1 MTGSGNVFIK
11 GKQGIYLP
19 LKPGEPLSGSVAYTQ
34 LISFAEARREYLTEV
49 IKKCGDRLKNAP
61 QGQLRLSTQR
71 GKPTH
76 YWRKDENDKQG
87 IYIPRSSMDLARRL
101 AQKTADEHTRRV
113 AEKELAHINRFI
125 SKYPR
130 RAESVYEA
138 LSEDRKKLV
147 LPLEE
152 PFEEFVK
159 RWLAQEFV
167 PHPVPP
173 EDDGLVTDRGD
184 TVRSRAELI
193 IINMAIQMG
202 IPNHYEKPLYLEGEG
217 TVYPDMTGLSIDRVE
232 KYVEYFGGM
241 NDPEYAAR
249 AVHKINSYERNGIYL
264 GERLIAIFEAEGE
277 PLNTRHVKDLLQKHF
292 L

>member
-1 MTGSGNVFIK
+1 MKKEEKRSEK
-11 GKQGIYLP
+11 YRGILT
-19 LKPGEPLSGSVAYTQ
+19 LSSRKVD
-34 LISFAEARREYLTEV
+34 EALHLLSQRKEYLQKAAFLKEKQLKKIPEGTLRISRSENRVQYYQITEP
-49 IKKCGDRLKNAP
+49 GDRL
-61 QGQLRLSTQR
+61 GV
-71 GKPTH
+71 
-76 YWRKDENDKQG
+76 
-87 IYIPRSSMDLARRL
+87 YIPQSNMKLVHQL
-101 AQKTADEHTRRV
+101 AQKTEDQKELGAIK
-113 AEKELAHINRFI
+113 KELAHINRFI

-138 LSEDRKKLV
+138 LSEERKKLV

-173 EDDGLVTDRGD
+173 GDESLVTERGD
-184 TVRSRAELI
+184 AVRSRAELI
-193 IINMAIQMG
+193 LINAAIRMG
-202 IPNHYEKPLYLEGEG
+202 IPNFYEKPLYLEGEG
-217 TVYPDMTGLSIDRVE
+217 TVYPDMTGLSIDCVE

-249 AVHKINSYERNGIYL
+249 TVHKINSYERNGIYL

>member
-1 MTGSGNVFIK
+1 MKKEERRSEKYK
-11 GKQGIYLP
+11 GILILSSRKVDEALYL
-19 LKPGEPLSGSVAYTQ
+19 
-34 LISFAEARREYLTEV
+34 LIQRKEYLEKAAALKEKQLKKIPEGTLRISRSENRVQYYQITEPE
-49 IKKCGDRLKNAP
+49 DR
-61 QGQLRLSTQR
+61 R
-71 GKPTH
+71 
-76 YWRKDENDKQG
+76 G
-87 IYIPRSSMDLARRL
+87 IYIPQSNMKLVHQL
-101 AQKTADEHTRRV
+101 AQKTEDQKELA
-113 AEKELAHINRFI
+113 AIKKELAHINRFI
-125 SKYPR
+125 SKYPG

-138 LSEDRKKLV
+138 LSEERKKLV

-152 PFEEFVK
+152 PFDEFVK

-173 EDDGLVTDRGD
+173 EDDGPVTDRGD

-202 IPNHYEKPLYLEGEG
+202 IPNQYEKPLYLEGEG

-277 PLNTRHVKDLLQKHF
+277 PLDTRHLRDLLQKHF